1 LYSGLFDTQ
10 DETWDFIRDVTETA
24 IWLAM
29 ECKTRSYEDQEG
41 KTRYVTEVLAD
52 SIVLLDKKEN
62 I

>member
-1 LYSGLFDTQ
+1 VQLYSGLFDTQ

-24 IWLAM
+24 IWLAT
-29 ECKTRSYEDQEG
+29 EC